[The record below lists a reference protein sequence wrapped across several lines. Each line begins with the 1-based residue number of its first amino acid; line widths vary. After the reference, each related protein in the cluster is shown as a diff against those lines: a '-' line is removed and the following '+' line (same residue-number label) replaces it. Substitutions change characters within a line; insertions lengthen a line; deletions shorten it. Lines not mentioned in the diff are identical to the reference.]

1 MTNVHIYS
9 SADSLTYQDLVSLN
23 FDTITSPSMTASNI
37 SGFVGGLFFSIGGA
51 FTYDAYGLNGGTV
64 SAMSITHNG
73 SSLISMTG
81 MSLDVYDIAY
91 SSPSQVERL
100 MFAGSDS
107 IVSDWSTGDIYST
120 FSGDD
125 RIRLGN
131 GNDTV
136 DGGTGTD
143 TFVLA
148 ANFSSQSIS
157 IYGQGI
163 RIDSSQGRDTLLN
176 VEIVEFLDKTFSF
189 EVGNASSETLNGDAN
204 ETALMDY
211 IFGGAGNDRI
221 SGGAA
226 NDQLFGNSGVD
237 NILGGNGRDLL
248 NGGIG
253 NDQLVGG
260 GGNDRLIGGG
270 GRDTL
275 TGHKGNDL
283 LTGDRGADVFLFHK
297 GHGSDTI
304 TDFEIGND
312 VIQIGRGA
320 NRLGQLDFQKQGND
334 VLVTFANVEILV
346 EDVTIGQ
353 LQDVDNF
360 LF

>member
-1 MTNVHIYS
+1 MANIYIYS
-9 SADSLTYQDLVSLN
+9 SANSLTYQDLISL
-23 FDTITSPSMTASNI
+23 DLDAVTISSATASNI
-37 SGFVGGLFFSIGGA
+37 SGFADSFFYSIGGA

-64 SAMSITHNG
+64 TAMSLTYNG
-73 SSLISMTG
+73 SSIMSMTG
-81 MSLDVYDIAY
+81 MSLDVYDLAY

-107 IVSDWSTGDIYST
+107 IVSDWSTGDTYNT
-120 FSGDD
+120 FSGND
-125 RIRLGN
+125 RISLGN

-157 IYGQGI
+157 SYGQGI
-163 RIDSSQGRDTLLN
+163 QIDSSQGRDTLLN
-176 VEIVEFLDKTFSF
+176 VEIVEFLDKTLSF
-189 EVGNASSETLNGDAN
+189 RVGNASSETLIGDEN

-237 NILGGNGRDLL
+237 NILGGNGHDLL

-260 GGNDRLIGGG
+260 GGNDRLFGGG

-334 VLVTFANVEILV
+334 VLVTFANVEIMV
-346 EDVTIGQ
+346 ENVTLGQ